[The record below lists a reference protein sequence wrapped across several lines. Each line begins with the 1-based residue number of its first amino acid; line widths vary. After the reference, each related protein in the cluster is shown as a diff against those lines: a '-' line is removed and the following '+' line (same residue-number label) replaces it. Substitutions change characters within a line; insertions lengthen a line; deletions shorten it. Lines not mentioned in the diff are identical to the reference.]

1 MDDNEILQSDIQ
13 LALDEADSLL
23 MQEPV
28 NKAAAGALLIR
39 LRDYVNRAHDA
50 GLSVAQR
57 QLQRASNDLAAKL
70 FGPDEF
76 DEQRD

>member
-1 MDDNEILQSDIQ
+1 
-13 LALDEADSLL
+13 
-23 MQEPV
+23 MQEPL

-39 LRDYVNRAHDA
+39 LRDCVYRAHDA